1 MDFPQILALAV
12 ILVAVVVAVIMQDKI
27 RKGG

>member
-12 ILVAVVVAVIMQDKI
+12 ILVAVVFAIIMQDKI